1 MELSKWCTILP
12 DRSIP
17 NYIILHICKRTFG
30 SYKSLWPFEENKT
43 SDTEH
48 TSQLP
53 WSRCLMTKTLNCSL
67 SRRFIHARFMLKGSS
82 LNKGK
87 GIFSKT
93 PWTWCKPQRSVL
105 HLTEWLLLRLRTW
118 ESSDC
123 FLITHVWFGPLSRWR
138 RLASNDTK
146 LLELSISPSNWALAQ
161 DGGVPCQM
169 QQRSPIN
176 RSEPL
181 PVSQWRCSSFPSFSS
196 KDVLVELL

>member
-12 DRSIP
+12 ERSIP

-105 HLTEWLLLRLRTW
+105 HLTERLLLRLRTW
-118 ESSDC
+118 ESSEC
-123 FLITHVWFGPLSRWR
+123 FLITHVWFGPLGGWLQMTQSSLNYPSRLLIGLWHR
-138 RLASNDTK
+138 MEASR
-146 LLELSISPSNWALAQ
+146 
-161 DGGVPCQM
+161 V
-169 QQRSPIN
+169 
-176 RSEPL
+176 
-181 PVSQWRCSSFPSFSS
+181 RCSREAPLTEVSLFLCHSGDALLFPLF
-196 KDVLVELL
+196 LQRTFL

>member
-53 WSRCLMTKTLNCSL
+53 WSRCLMTQTLNCSL

-87 GIFSKT
+87 VIFSKT
-93 PWTWCKPQRSVL
+93 LWTWCKPQRSIL
-105 HLTEWLLLRLRTW
+105 HLTERLLLRLRTW
-118 ESSDC
+118 ESSEC
-123 FLITHVWFGPLSRWR
+123 FLITHVWFGGGWLQMTQSSLNYPSR
-138 RLASNDTK
+138 
-146 LLELSISPSNWALAQ
+146 PSYWALAQ

-196 KDVLVELL
+196 EDVLVELL

>member
-30 SYKSLWPFEENKT
+30 SYKSLWPFEEKT

-53 WSRCLMTKTLNCSL
+53 WSRCLMTQTLNCSL

-87 GIFSKT
+87 VIFSKT
-93 PWTWCKPQRSVL
+93 PWTWCKPQRSIP

-118 ESSDC
+118 ECSEC
-123 FLITHVWFGPLSRWR
+123 FLIAHVWFEPLSRWR
-138 RLASNDTK
+138 RLASNDK
-146 LLELSISPSNWALAQ
+146 APWIIHLVLLIGLWHRMEASRVRCREAPLTEVSLFLCHSGDALLF
-161 DGGVPCQM
+161 PLFL
-169 QQRSPIN
+169 QRTF
-176 RSEPL
+176 L
-181 PVSQWRCSSFPSFSS
+181 
-196 KDVLVELL
+196 